1 MPSPVDTRRVEEAF
15 IEARKCVGARALV
28 FSKLD
33 KERLQ
38 GTLGKRDVWEAS
50 HSFIL
55 QHEMPLEIPLF
66 E

>member
-15 IEARKCVGARALV
+15 IEARKCVGARALA

-55 QHEMPLEIPLF
+55 PT
-66 E
+66 